1 MLLAFSPYRGQGQ
14 PRVSRFPAEVVRDMI
29 KDPDGVY
36 VDGTFGRGGHTKLL
50 LGALSKKGRLIAF
63 DLDKTVLHQGHQ
75 REMQTF
81 AVSVCQTLIH
91 LATQRYNISA
101 VTGNDLHQLSSRF
114 MKTLVEE
121 LCRHRQLELLSVI
134 HLFCNCAAVYICS

>member
-1 MLLAFSPYRGQGQ
+1 MKRVGQCEVRKLLLAFSPYRGQGQ

-63 DLDKTVLHQGHQ
+63 DLDP
-75 REMQTF
+75 E
-81 AVSVCQTLIH
+81 AVRS
-91 LATQRYNISA
+91 
-101 VTGNDLHQLSSRF
+101 
-114 MKTLVEE
+114 E
-121 LCRHRQLELLSVI
+121 LCYH
-134 HLFCNCAAVYICS
+134 H